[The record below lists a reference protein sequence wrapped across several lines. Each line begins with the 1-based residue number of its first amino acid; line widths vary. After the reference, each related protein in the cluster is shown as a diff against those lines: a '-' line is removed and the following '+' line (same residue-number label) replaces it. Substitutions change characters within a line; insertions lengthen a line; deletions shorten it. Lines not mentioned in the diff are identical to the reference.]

1 MTAWRYDFNGSGIQN
16 QTRMPQAYP
25 LVELQK
31 MARAQYDLWDAALR
45 PQQHNEQRL
54 QQLYEQ
60 LLYENL
66 KG

>member
-1 MTAWRYDFNGSGIQN
+1 
-16 QTRMPQAYP
+16 MPQACP

-31 MARAQYDLWDAALR
+31 MARAQYDLGDAALR
-45 PQQHNEQRL
+45 PQQHNEQQL